1 MDAIAKRRQED
12 VTKLLDLAAEYRGVL
27 AVMRTT
33 GNPVASVELAISLAT
48 VRSERYPDERQSV
61 SDVRIDLP
69 TRYPFDP
76 PKFNVT
82 TPVWNPNIYPSGLIC
97 MGEKWIPTHNL
108 AMLVRRVLQ
117 ILSLDPSIINLASPA
132 NTEAAQWYAAA
143 RRRDLSLFPTVR
155 LETLRVATKPTIQWK
170 TVK

>member
-12 VTKLLDLAAEYRGVL
+12 VTKLLDLAAEYRGVI
-27 AVMRTT
+27 AVTRTT
-33 GNPVASVELAISLAT
+33 GNPASVIELTVSLPT
-48 VRSERYPDERQSV
+48 VRSDRFPDEKQTA
-61 SDVRIDLP
+61 SDLKIDLP
-69 TRYPFDP
+69 ARYPFDP
-76 PKFNVT
+76 PKISVT

-117 ILSLDPSIINLASPA
+117 ILTLEPAIIYLASPA
-132 NTEAAQWYAAA
+132 NSEAAQWYAAT

-155 LETLRVATKPTIQWK
+155 LESLRVATKPTIQWK
-170 TVK
+170 TLK